1 VTGIGWRAAILSTL
15 LIGAPFSNRPAA
27 AQQESTPGAEIIPN
41 SEVLQYAIEWR
52 LVPAGTAKLTWTA
65 LPRPAASAAVATP
78 AAWIPAAGEVRLHM
92 ESTGLVSRLFR
103 VDDDYTAAMGQNLCA
118 QNSFLTAHEGS
129 RNRETRVNFNSQTR
143 KADYVEKD
151 LNKNSSTTHEI
162 DIPSCVHDV
171 IGGLMVLRTLSLEPG
186 NTAQIPVSDG
196 KKFVQVKVESQ
207 RREEIKTEMGTR
219 KTIRYEV
226 FLFDNVLYKRSGH
239 LHIWLTDDSLRL
251 PVQLQIRMTFAIG
264 TITLK
269 LQKEEKS

>member
-1 VTGIGWRAAILSTL
+1 MA
-15 LIGAPFSNRPAA
+15 APFGNRPAT
-27 AQQESTPGAEIIPN
+27 AQQESTAGADVIPSN
-41 SEVLQYAIEWR
+41 EVLEYGVEWR

-65 LPRPAASAAVATP
+65 LPRPATS
-78 AAWIPAAGEVRLHM
+78 AGEVRLHM

-118 QNSFLTAHEGS
+118 QNSFLTAHEGN
-129 RNRETRVNFNSQTR
+129 RNRETRVNYNSQTR
-143 KADYVEKD
+143 KADYLEKD
-151 LNKNSSTTHEI
+151 LIKNSTTTHEV
-162 DIPSCVHDV
+162 DIPACVHDV
-171 IGGLMVLRTLSLEPG
+171 VGGLMVLRTLSLEPG

-207 RREEIKTEMGTR
+207 RREEIKTEMGVR

-239 LHIWLTDDSLRL
+239 LHIWLTDDSLRI

>member
-1 VTGIGWRAAILSTL
+1 MTGNGWRAAILSTL
-15 LIGAPFSNRPAA
+15 FLAAPFSNAPAT
-27 AQQESTPGAEIIPN
+27 AQQESVSASGVIPN
-41 SEVLQYAIEWR
+41 NEVLQYAFEWR

-65 LPRPAASAAVATP
+65 AAHPAASPNP
-78 AAWIPAAGEVRLHM
+78 AGPNPAAAGEVRLHM
-92 ESTGLVSRLFR
+92 ESAGLVSRLFH
-103 VDDDYTAAMGQNLCA
+103 VDDDYTAALGQNLCA
-118 QNSFLTAHEGS
+118 QNSFLSTHEGS
-129 RNRETRVNFNSQTR
+129 RNRETRVNYNSQTR

-151 LNKNSSTTHEI
+151 LNKNSTTTHEV
-162 DIPSCVHDV
+162 DIPPCVHDV

-207 RREEIKTEMGTR
+207 RREDIRTELGMR

-239 LHIWLTDDSLRL
+239 LHIWLTDDSLHL
-251 PVQLQIRMTFAIG
+251 PVQLQVRLAFTIG

-269 LQKEEKS
+269 LQKEENS